1 MPAAMVRDDVGEIT
15 FDWGNP
21 GTPGRSYLDGHG
33 FSHIIARRDLEGR
46 DGERFA
52 REAVPEIL
60 ARGKLDRIYGPP
72 NGRRADIVFRGNR
85 AVLSLYR
92 FEERETW
99 VLSGFEDWSGPDGTG
114 G

>member
-1 MPAAMVRDDVGEIT
+1 MGDTYHVVEEVPRGKGELAFLT
-15 FDWGNP
+15 M
-21 GTPGRSYLDGHG
+21 Y
-33 FSHIIARRDLEGR
+33 SHIIARRDLEGR
-46 DGERFA
+46 GGERFA

-60 ARGKLDRIYGPP
+60 ARGKLDRICGPP
-72 NGRRADIVFRGNR
+72 TGRRADIVFRGNR